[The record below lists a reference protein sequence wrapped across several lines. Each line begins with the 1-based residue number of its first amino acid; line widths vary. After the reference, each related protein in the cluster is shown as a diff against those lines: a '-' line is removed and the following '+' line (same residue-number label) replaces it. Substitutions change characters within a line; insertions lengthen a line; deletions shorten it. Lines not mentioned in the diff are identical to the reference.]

1 MLVKFG
7 ARLPIRGGNRG
18 VQHGLSIALVLVRD
32 ELDAVD
38 VASTVAKQPGPLKS
52 EPSPSQATKDVQ
64 AKPALLDL
72 QSMPDD
78 AFVRQARLLND
89 VVPVSSATLWRWVKA
104 GTFPAPVKL
113 SSGMTA
119 WRVGDVRAW
128 MQARKK
134 SENR

>member
-1 MLVKFG
+1 
-7 ARLPIRGGNRG
+7 
-18 VQHGLSIALVLVRD
+18 
-32 ELDAVD
+32 
-38 VASTVAKQPGPLKS
+38 
-52 EPSPSQATKDVQ
+52 
-64 AKPALLDL
+64 
-72 QSMPDD
+72 
-78 AFVRQARLLND
+78 